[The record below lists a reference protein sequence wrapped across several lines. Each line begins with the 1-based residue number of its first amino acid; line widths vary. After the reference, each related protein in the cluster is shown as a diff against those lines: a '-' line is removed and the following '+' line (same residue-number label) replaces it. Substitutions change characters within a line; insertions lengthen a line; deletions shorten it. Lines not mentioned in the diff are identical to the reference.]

1 MTQKKRIS
9 IKIAGAQGQGAGS
22 GGQGLSKVLKR
33 AGYHVFG
40 VFDFMSLIK
49 GGHSFYQISLS
60 NEELHANTEKFHI
73 LLCFDPQNTEE
84 TIGDIETLNE
94 GGLFFVDDS
103 IVLKPEITVALEK
116 VGAKLCPIP
125 MIKLGTEIG
134 GNRIMGN
141 TVGLGAIV
149 GTLGIPFDFLDQ
161 VVQQN
166 FAKKSKEIAAS
177 NSAVAKAGYDYGL
190 KNFGD
195 SFKFEMPSSNKE
207 KTAEKM
213 LINGN
218 EAIAF
223 GSYAGGCR
231 FVSAYPMTPGT
242 SVFEWFTKNNAKL
255 GVVTKHTEDEI
266 AAICMAIGAG
276 QVGAR
281 SMTSTSGGGFCLMVE
296 ALGLAGMTEV
306 PVVIVN
312 AQRGGPSTGLPTR
325 TEQSDLLFAINAS
338 HGEFP
343 RIVLTPGTI
352 EQCYEAGYR
361 AHNLAA
367 KYQTP
372 VIILTDLLLSEE
384 IRDTDPNFYQL
395 PEIDLGKMVSVAEL
409 DAMEEPYLRY
419 KFAEDGVSPRALYG
433 HPKSVYAPSTDE
445 HDESGH
451 ITEDATNRN
460 KMMEKRMQKH
470 ESCINDIKA
479 PEFFGSENADL
490 TLIVWGSTYGA
501 SREAVEIFNADEKN
515 KEKINLLHY
524 SEVWPFPLTATK
536 SALKKVKLSVCLEQ
550 NYTAQ
555 FARLLRSEAD
565 YNVDHK
571 VNKYDGRQITPEEII
586 REVKKIFAQSLVS
599 SAK

>member
-49 GGHSFYQISLS
+49 GGHSFYQISFS
-60 NEELHANTEKFHI
+60 DQTIHANTEKFHI

-84 TIGDIETLNE
+84 TVADIETLNE
-94 GGLFFVDDS
+94 GGLFFVDDAV
-103 IVLKPEITVALEK
+103 VLKPEITVAIEK

-125 MIKLGTEIG
+125 MIRLGTEIG

-149 GTLGIPFDFLDQ
+149 GSLKIPFDFLDE

-190 KNFGD
+190 SNFGD
-195 SFKFEMPSSNKE
+195 SFKFEMPNAKKE
-207 KTAEKM
+207 KTAGNM

-223 GSYAGGCR
+223 GSYVGGCR

-242 SVFEWFTKNNAKL
+242 SVFEWFTKSNSKL

-281 SMTSTSGGGFCLMVE
+281 AMTSTSGGGFCLMVE

-372 VIILTDLLLSEE
+372 VIILTDLLLSEQ
-384 IRDTDPNFYQL
+384 IKDTDPNFYQL
-395 PEIDLGKMVSVAEL
+395 PQIELGKVVSPAEL

-419 KFAEDGVSPRALYG
+419 KFTEDGVSPRALYG
-433 HPKSVYAPSTDE
+433 HPKSVHAPATDE
-445 HDESGH
+445 HDETGH

-460 KMMEKRMQKH
+460 RMMEKRMKKH
-470 ESCINDIKA
+470 ESALQDIKG
-479 PEFFGSENADL
+479 PEFFGAENASL
-490 TLIVWGSTYGA
+490 TLIIWGSTYGA
-501 SREAVEIFNADEKN
+501 VREAVEIFNEDEKN

-524 SEVWPFPLTATK
+524 SEVWPFPLEATNA
-536 SALKKVKLSVCLEQ
+536 ALKKVKLGVCLEQ
-550 NYTAQ
+550 NYTSQ
-555 FARLLRSEAD
+555 FARLLLSEAG
-565 YNVDHK
+565 YNVNYK
-571 VNKYDGRQITPEEII
+571 LNKYDGRQFTPEEILV
-586 REVKKIFAQSLVS
+586 EVKRVFAESLVNS
-599 SAK
+599 TK